1 MLEVNRLSSIL
12 DIINVPIG
20 WLFKWLYMLVND
32 YGLAIIL
39 IAVITKLL
47 LLPLGIKQQKGT
59 LSQLKFKP
67 RINEIQAKYRDNP
80 ERMQREMNKL
90 KEEGYSPTAGC
101 SSLLIQFPIL
111 IGIYNVIRHP
121 LSYIVGISSE
131 LKDTLLLT
139 LQKFDSATFANMN
152 LKSTD
157 FEIKALSYIQNNAS
171 SFKDIIPANT
181 LNFIENFKVNFLGMP
196 QFNLSLVPE
205 KWKNFIGI
213 LPIPSFK
220 TWLVIIPLLSGIT
233 ALILSL
239 VSQKTGVQ
247 NYMQDEN
254 EPQQGKGMML
264 FMTFLTP
271 YMSYAIAMSVPA
283 GLGLYWIC
291 SNLLMLIQTVAIN
304 KIYSPEKYVAQMKAE
319 EAARK
324 EKRKKAQQRIAEEK
338 RAEKLQASNKPVKD
352 KEDIPGEED

>member
-1 MLEVNRLSSIL
+1 
-12 DIINVPIG
+12 
-20 WLFKWLYMLVND
+20 MLVND

-39 IAVITKLL
+39 IAIITKLL
-47 LLPLGIKQQKGT
+47 LLPLGIKQHKGT
-59 LSQLKFKP
+59 LSQLKYRP
-67 RINEIQAKYRDNP
+67 RINEIQKKYQDNP

-101 SSLLIQFPIL
+101 STLLIQFPIL

-121 LSYIVGISSE
+121 LSYIAGISSN
-131 LKDTLLLT
+131 LRDSLLLA
-139 LQKFDSATFANMN
+139 LQKMDSATFGNMT

-157 FEIKALSYIQNNAS
+157 FEIKALSYIQNNPAA
-171 SFKDIIPANT
+171 FKDIIPEGT
-181 LNFIENFKVNFLGMP
+181 LNFIEDFKVNFLGMS
-196 QFNLSLVPE
+196 QFNLSVVPE
-205 KWKNFIGI
+205 KWKNIIGI

-233 ALILSL
+233 ALILSI
-239 VSQKTGVQ
+239 VSQKMSPT

-291 SNLLMLIQTVAIN
+291 SNLLMLIQTIAIN
-304 KIYSPEKYVAQMKAE
+304 KIYSPAKYIEQMKAE

-338 RAEKLQASNKPVKD
+338 RAEKLQASGKPVVVD
-352 KEDIPGEED
+352 KEDIPGEEE

>member
-39 IAVITKLL
+39 IAVITKILM
-47 LLPLGIKQQKGT
+47 LPLGIKQQKGT
-59 LSQLKFKP
+59 LSQLKFRP
-67 RINEIQAKYRDNP
+67 RINEIQTKYRDNP

-131 LKDTLLLT
+131 LKDSLLLT
-139 LQKFDSATFANMN
+139 LQKLDSATFANMN

-157 FEIKALSYIQNNAS
+157 FEIKALSYIQNNAA
-171 SFKDIIPANT
+171 SFKNIIPEST
-181 LNFIENFKVNFLGMP
+181 LKFIENFKVNFLGMS
-196 QFNLSLVPE
+196 QFNLSQVPE
-205 KWKNFIGI
+205 KWKNIIGI

-233 ALILSL
+233 ALILSI

-247 NYMQDEN
+247 SYMQDE

-304 KIYSPEKYVAQMKAE
+304 KIYSPEKYVEQMKAE

-338 RAEKLQASNKPVKD
+338 RAEKLQASGKPVLKD
-352 KEDIPGEED
+352 KEDIPGEEE